1 MLRYTIAKLASK
13 PKGATVELPAV
24 DVRLSAEKQY
34 YVALRSML
42 TQIAAMTRE
51 SIIPLYQSE
60 QEQKRA
66 ARAYTA
72 DADRS
77 WFAGLQALA
86 NQLQRIA
93 SNTVNRILDL
103 EAERHT
109 EAFMATAK
117 RALGINLQA
126 VVTQEDLGD
135 YLRTKAAEN
144 AALIQSLS
152 DDVVKRIETAVYQ
165 NTIAGNSVTTLRK
178 TLQEQFGI
186 TDRRAKLIAR
196 DQTSKLNS
204 DLNSTRQ
211 QQAGVTTYKWVTS
224 HDERVR
230 ERHRKLDGKSY
241 KWGEATGA
249 ENGLPPGQLINC
261 RCVARGIV
269 EF

>member
-1 MLRYTIAKLASK
+1 MLRYSLAKLAEK
-13 PKGATVELPAV
+13 PKGSKIELAAV

-34 YVALRSML
+34 YAALRLML

-60 QEQKRA
+60 LAQKRA
-66 ARAYTA
+66 ARAYTG
-72 DADRS
+72 DAERS

-178 TLQEQFGI
+178 PC
-186 TDRRAKLIAR
+186 R
-196 DQTSKLNS
+196 NS
-204 DLNSTRQ
+204 S
-211 QQAGVTTYKWVTS
+211 GS
-224 HDERVR
+224 PI
-230 ERHRKLDGKSY
+230 G
-241 KWGEATGA
+241 
-249 ENGLPPGQLINC
+249 GQS
-261 RCVARGIV
+261 
-269 EF
+269 

>member
-1 MLRYTIAKLASK
+1 MLRYSLAKLADK
-13 PKGATVELPAV
+13 PKGSKVELPAV

-34 YVALRSML
+34 YAALRSML
-42 TQIAAMTRE
+42 IQIAAMTRE

-93 SNTVNRILDL
+93 STTVNRILDL

-109 EAFMATAK
+109 ETFMATAK

-126 VVTQEDLGD
+126 VVTQEDLGG
-135 YLRTKAAEN
+135 YLQLAVARN
-144 AALIQSLS
+144 ASLIESLS
-152 DDVVKRIETAVYQ
+152 ADVVKRVEQTVYA
-165 NTIAGNSVTTLRK
+165 NSVAGNSVTTLRK
-178 TLQEQFGI
+178 ALQEQFGI

-196 DQTSKLNS
+196 DQTSKFNS
-204 DLNSTRQ
+204 DLNKFRQ
-211 QQAGVTTYKWVTS
+211 QQAGVTSYVWVTS

-230 ERHRKLDGKSY
+230 ALHRKLDGKTY

-249 ENGLPPGQLINC
+249 EQGLPPGQPINC